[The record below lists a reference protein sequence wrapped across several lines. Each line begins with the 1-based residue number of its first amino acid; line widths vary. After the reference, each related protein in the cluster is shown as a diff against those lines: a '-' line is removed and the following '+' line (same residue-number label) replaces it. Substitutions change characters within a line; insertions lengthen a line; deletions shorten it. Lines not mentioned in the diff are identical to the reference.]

1 MSLMLDLRFI
11 RENPQAVRD
20 AIRAKQLQGG
30 LESLERLLTTDEEHR
45 LVRRELEEKQAAH
58 NASNKRIGEL
68 RRAGEDTS
76 ALMTEMAGLSAE
88 VKRLEEKERALQQ
101 VIDTLMLEI
110 PNLPHESVPYGESE
124 HDNVIAKEWGQKR
137 EFAFEPKPHW
147 ELMAERGW
155 VDLEAGVKVTGAGFP
170 VFRRG
175 GARLVRALQAYFLD
189 KLAEHGYEEVIPPLM
204 VNAASA
210 TGTGQLPD
218 KEGQMYEVTDG
229 FFLVPTSEVPVTNL
243 YRDDIVDEALL
254 PIKLAAYTACFRREA
269 GSYGKDVRG
278 LNRVHQFDKV
288 EMVQFTAP
296 ENSYQALEEMTAISE
311 GMLEELGLPYRRLL
325 MCTGDMGFTQ
335 AKKYD
340 LEVWS
345 PGQERWLEVSSISNM
360 EAFQARRLKTRA
372 RAGGAAGKGRPE
384 LVHTLNG
391 SALAF
396 PRTIAAILETYQNAD
411 GTVSTPEPLRAYL
424 GRNVLE

>member
-45 LVRRELEEKQAAH
+45 LVRRDLEEKQAAH

-68 RRAGEDTS
+68 RRAREDTS

-124 HDNVIAKEWGQKR
+124 HDNVIAKEWGEKR

-155 VDLEAGVKVTGAGFP
+155 VDLEAGVKVTEP
-170 VFRRG
+170 VPRLQARRRASC
-175 GARLVRALQAYFLD
+175 ARPQAYFLD
-189 KLAEHGYEEVIPPLM
+189 RLGARLRGGHPALM
-204 VNAASA
+204 VNTAGSPPPV
-210 TGTGQLPD
+210 TPD

-229 FFLVPTSEVPVTNL
+229 FFLVPTSEVPSRTSTATASWTRPSWHRWRL
-243 YRDDIVDEALL
+243 TPLL
-254 PIKLAAYTACFRREA
+254 SARGGATVRTR
-269 GSYGKDVRG
+269 GS
-278 LNRVHQFDKV
+278 NRISS
-288 EMVQFTAP
+288 TRWRWCSSSP
-296 ENSYQALEEMTAISE
+296 ESSYQALEDMTASE
-311 GMLEELGLPYRRLL
+311 GLLELLPYRV
-325 MCTGDMGFTQ
+325 CSCAPATW
-335 AKKYD
+335 A
-340 LEVWS
+340 S
-345 PGQERWLEVSSISNM
+345 PRPRSTTRKCG
-360 EAFQARRLKTRA
+360 ARGRSAGWRSRA
-372 RAGGAAGKGRPE
+372 SATWRRSKRGA
-384 LVHTLNG
+384 
-391 SALAF
+391 
-396 PRTIAAILETYQNAD
+396 
-411 GTVSTPEPLRAYL
+411 
-424 GRNVLE
+424 

>member
-20 AIRAKQLQGG
+20 AIRAKQLAGG
-30 LESLERLLTTDEEHR
+30 LEALERLLTTDEEHR
-45 LVRRELEEKQAAH
+45 LIKRDLEEKQAAH

-68 RRAGEDTS
+68 RRAGEDT
-76 ALMTEMAGLSAE
+76 ADLMTEMAALSTE

-101 VIDTLMLEI
+101 SIDTLMLEI

-124 HDNVIAKEWGQKR
+124 HDNVIDKEWGERR
-137 EFAFEPKPHW
+137 EFDFQPKPHW

-155 VDLEAGVKVTGAGFP
+155 VDMEAGVRVTGAGFP

-189 KLAEHGYEEVIPPLM
+189 KLEEHGFEEVIPPLM
-204 VNAASA
+204 VNAVTA
-210 TGTGQLPD
+210 TATGQLPD

-243 YRDDIVDEALL
+243 YRDEILDEAQL

-288 EMVQFTAP
+288 EMVQFTSP
-296 ENSYQALEEMTAISE
+296 ESSYQALEEMTAISE

-345 PGQERWLEVSSISNM
+345 AGQQRWLEVSSISNM
-360 EAFQARRLKTRA
+360 ETFQARRLKTRA
-372 RAGGAAGKGRPE
+372 RPGGAQGKGRPE

-396 PRTIAAILETYQNAD
+396 PRTIAAILENYQNAD
-411 GTVSTPEPLRAYL
+411 GSVSTPAVLKPYF
-424 GRNVLE
+424 GRDSLE

>member
-1 MSLMLDLRFI
+1 MASMLDLRFI

-45 LVRRELEEKQAAH
+45 LVRRDLEEKQAAH

-68 RRAGEDTS
+68 RRAGEDT
-76 ALMTEMAGLSAE
+76 APLMSEMAALSAE
-88 VKRLEEKERALQQ
+88 VKRLEEKERGLQHTL
-101 VIDTLMLEI
+101 DTLMLEI

-124 HDNVIAKEWGQKR
+124 HDNVIFKEWGHKR
-137 EFAFEPKPHW
+137 EFGFAAKPHW
-147 ELMAERGW
+147 ELMTARGW

-170 VFRRG
+170 IFRGG

-189 KLAEHGYEEVIPPLM
+189 RLADHGYEEVIPPLM
-204 VNAASA
+204 VNPASA
-210 TGTGQLPD
+210 TATGQLPD

-243 YRDDIVDEALL
+243 YRDDIVASEQL

-288 EMVQFTAP
+288 EMVQFTSP
-296 ENSYQALEEMTAISE
+296 EASYAALEEMTAVSE
-311 GMLEELGLPYRRLL
+311 GLLEELGLPYRRLL

-345 PGQERWLEVSSISNM
+345 PGQERWLEVSSISNL
-360 EAFQARRLKTRA
+360 EAFQARRLRTRA
-372 RAGGAAGKGRPE
+372 RPGGAAGKGKPD

-396 PRTIAAILETYQNAD
+396 PRIIAAILETYQEED
-411 GTVSTPEPLRAYL
+411 GRVRLPEALRQYF
-424 GRNVLE
+424 GRELLE

>member
-20 AIRAKQLQGG
+20 AIRAKQLAEA
-30 LESLERLLTTDEEHR
+30 LEALERLLTTDEEHR
-45 LVRRELEEKQAAH
+45 LIRRDLEEKQAAH

-68 RRAGEDTS
+68 RRAGEDT
-76 ALMTEMAGLSAE
+76 ADLMTEMAALSTE

-101 VIDTLMLEI
+101 SIDTLMLEI

-124 HDNVIAKEWGQKR
+124 HDNVIAKEWGEKR

-147 ELMAERGW
+147 ELMSERGW

-189 KLAEHGYEEVIPPLM
+189 RLAEHGYEEVIPPLM
-204 VNAASA
+204 VNTASA
-210 TGTGQLPD
+210 TATGQLPD

-288 EMVQFTAP
+288 EMVVFCSAAD
-296 ENSYQALEEMTAISE
+296 SVRLHEEMTRTAE
-311 GMLEELGLPYRRLL
+311 GLLDKLGLRDPDGLTVESNLDDRL
-325 MCTGDMGFTQ
+325 TGTPLVQD
-335 AKKYD
+335 D
-340 LEVWS
+340 LTAGCLGHVDAPTGCPWRDCVPQSIVRSDRLVE
-345 PGQERWLEVSSISNM
+345 PPLGQGVTPPASISVGALLLRLVRAHSGQPDSPVAS
-360 EAFQARRLKTRA
+360 AFF
-372 RAGGAAGKGRPE
+372 
-384 LVHTLNG
+384 VC
-391 SALAF
+391 S
-396 PRTIAAILETYQNAD
+396 
-411 GTVSTPEPLRAYL
+411 S
-424 GRNVLE
+424 